1 MCILLKKKKSN
12 LKRLHTVIP
21 IMTFWERQN
30 MDNKNLLIARD
41 WGRVQAEA
49 VDSMWNKNDTI
60 GTYPSLYTDPQNVYQ
75 Q

>member
-1 MCILLKKKKSN
+1 
-12 LKRLHTVIP
+12 
-21 IMTFWERQN
+21 